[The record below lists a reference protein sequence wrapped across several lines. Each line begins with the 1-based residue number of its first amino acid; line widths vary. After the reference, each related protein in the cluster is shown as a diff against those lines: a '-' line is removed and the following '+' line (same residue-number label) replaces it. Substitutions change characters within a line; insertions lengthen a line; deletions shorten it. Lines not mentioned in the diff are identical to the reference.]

1 MVGRIL
7 SDHRSFRVG
16 ALKALATALLR
27 RAALLLVLAA
37 LGTGEFLILILSAGT
52 IAGPLALLRAWLPLM
67 GALLALASLGS
78 LPLLRPLA
86 LLSSLAAARL
96 LGPLSLRISLA
107 LRSLALSALALVRPL
122 PLLSALRADLA
133 LWMLLAL
140 LGSLPLLGPLTRPR
154 ALAAARLLGP
164 MSLRISLAP
173 AQILGGAGLRLAGR
187 SLPGSRRLGCLGL
200 DHIRA
205 GLQPGKG
212 RLGFL
217 FRRAGNILRAG
228 ISHVL

>member
-37 LGTGEFLILILSAGT
+37 LGTGEFLILVLSAGT

-86 LLSSLAAARL
+86 LLRC
-96 LGPLSLRISLA
+96 
-107 LRSLALSALALVRPL
+107 V
-122 PLLSALRADLA
+122 
-133 LWMLLAL
+133 
-140 LGSLPLLGPLTRPR
+140 
-154 ALAAARLLGP
+154 
-164 MSLRISLAP
+164 
-173 AQILGGAGLRLAGR
+173 
-187 SLPGSRRLGCLGL
+187 
-200 DHIRA
+200 
-205 GLQPGKG
+205 
-212 RLGFL
+212 
-217 FRRAGNILRAG
+217 
-228 ISHVL
+228 